1 MSGGS
6 AATTDMKVFTGSIH
20 PGLAREICEYLNI
33 SPGEISVRKFS
44 DGESYCQILENVRG
58 ADVFIIQP
66 TCPPVNHN
74 LMELLIM
81 LDAAKRS
88 SASRITAVLPYYGYA
103 RQDRKDRP
111 RVPISAKLVAD
122 ILATAGAERI
132 LTMDLHSPAIQGF
145 FNIPVDHLFAAPVI
159 VEHVQRLKIPD
170 LVVVSPDAGGV
181 ERARAFAKRLGAGL
195 AIMDKRRPEPNV
207 SEILHVVGDVR
218 GKNVLIVDDIIDTAG
233 TVSNTARA
241 LVDNGARKVYACF
254 SHGILSGPARERL
267 ESAPLEALWVTNT
280 VPLHESWKNYR
291 RITVLSV
298 AALLGE
304 AIARIHNNASVSS
317 LFD

>member
-1 MSGGS
+1 
-6 AATTDMKVFTGSIH
+6 MKIFTGSAH
-20 PGLAREICEYLNI
+20 PSLAREICEYLNVTL
-33 SPGEISVRKFS
+33 GDAQVRRFS
-44 DGESYCQILENVRG
+44 DGESYCQINENIRG
-58 ADVFIIQP
+58 ADVYMIQP
-66 TCPPVNHN
+66 SCPPVNHN

-103 RQDRKDRP
+103 RQDRKDKP

-122 ILATAGAERI
+122 LLTSAGANRV

-145 FNIPVDHLFAAPVI
+145 FDIPVDHLFAAPVI
-159 VEHVQRLKIPD
+159 VDHIQRLKIPD

-181 ERARAFAKRLGAGL
+181 ERARAFGKRLGAGL

-207 SEILHVVGDVR
+207 SEILHVIGEVR
-218 GKNVLIVDDIIDTAG
+218 NRNVLIVDDIIDTAG
-233 TVSNTARA
+233 TMASTARA
-241 LVDNGARKVYACF
+241 LVENGARKVYACF
-254 SHGILSGPARERL
+254 THAILSGPARERL
-267 ESAPLEALWVTNT
+267 EGAPIEALWVTNT
-280 VPLHESWKNYR
+280 TPLQETWKNYR

-298 AALLGE
+298 ATLLGE